1 MEGAYMILPIT
12 LTIAGAA
19 AIVNLWLALRIVTLR
34 IKAKVLIGDGGNAL
48 LTARTRAQINFAEY
62 TPIVLILIG
71 LIELARGT
79 QGWLWAS
86 GIIYILGRVLHP
98 FGMDKQTPNPLRAAG
113 ILTTWVVLL
122 GLAGYALTIPY
133 TTKSGMITT
142 VTSDSLGAGH

>member
-1 MEGAYMILPIT
+1 MILPIT

-19 AIVNLWLALRIVTLR
+19 AVVNLWLALRIVTLR
-34 IKAKVLIGDGGNAL
+34 MKAKVLIGDGGNPL
-48 LTARTRAQINFAEY
+48 LVARTRAQINFAEY

-79 QGWLWAS
+79 QGWLWAV

-98 FGMDKQTPNPLRAAG
+98 FGMDRQTPHPLRAAG
-113 ILTTWVVLL
+113 ILTTWIVML

-142 VTSDSLGAGH
+142 VTSDSLRSGN

>member
-1 MEGAYMILPIT
+1 MILPVT

-19 AIVNLWLALRIVTLR
+19 AILNFWLALRIVTLR

-48 LTARTRAQINFAEY
+48 LTARMRAQVNFAEY
-62 TPIVLILIG
+62 TPIILILIG

-79 QGWLWAS
+79 SNWLWAA
-86 GIIYILGRVLHP
+86 GIVYLLGRILHP
-98 FGMDKQTPNPLRAAG
+98 FGMDRHTPHPLRAAG
-113 ILTTWVVLL
+113 ILTTWIVLL

-142 VTSDSLGAGH
+142 VANDGLTAGH